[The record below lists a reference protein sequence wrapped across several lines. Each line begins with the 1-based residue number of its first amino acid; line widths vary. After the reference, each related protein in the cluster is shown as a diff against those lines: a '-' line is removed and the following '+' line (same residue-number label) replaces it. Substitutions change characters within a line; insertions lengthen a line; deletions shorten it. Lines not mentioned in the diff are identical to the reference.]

1 MSESVIALRETK
13 EASVTHPPLEELT
26 ILQASICQA
35 LSDPKRILI
44 LYALDERPRH
54 VNDLVA
60 DLGLPQPTVSRH
72 LRVLRQQSL
81 VLTEREGTWTEY
93 RLADRR
99 IIQVLDTMRQVM
111 FDGLK
116 RKTAV
121 LNNHKDAFVN
131 KF

>member
-1 MSESVIALRETK
+1 MSESVTARQETK
-13 EASVTHPPLEELT
+13 ETSMAHPPLEELT
-26 ILQASICQA
+26 ILHAGICQA

-44 LYALDERPRH
+44 LYALHERPRH
-54 VNDLVA
+54 VNDLAA
-60 DLGLPQPTVSRH
+60 DLELPQPTVSRH

-81 VLTEREGTWTEY
+81 VLTEREGTWTKY

-121 LNNHKDAFVN
+121 FSNHKSA
-131 KF
+131 

>member
-1 MSESVIALRETK
+1 MA
-13 EASVTHPPLEELT
+13 HPPLEELT
-26 ILQASICQA
+26 ILHAAICQA

-44 LYALDERPRH
+44 LYALHERPRH
-54 VNDLVA
+54 VNDLA
-60 DLGLPQPTVSRH
+60 TDLELPQPTVSRH

-81 VLTEREGTWTEY
+81 VLTEREGTWTKY

-121 LNNHKDAFVN
+121 LNNHRSA
-131 KF
+131 